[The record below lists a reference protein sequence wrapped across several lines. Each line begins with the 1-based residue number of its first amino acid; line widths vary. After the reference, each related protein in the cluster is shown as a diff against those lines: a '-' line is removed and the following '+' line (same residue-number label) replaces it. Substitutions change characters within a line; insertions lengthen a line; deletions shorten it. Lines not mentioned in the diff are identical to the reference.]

1 MVNLIFDRQEADIAR
16 LKTLRTKVRNRT
28 ATTSEYNEWLTSLK
42 GAYNNTDLNRV
53 GEAINYLANLLNA
66 YGYVNTATAKTD
78 WQIGDKPNPEQMT
91 DYLNN
96 LNKLKTAFVVKP
108 STPNLP
114 KDMVDLLYSEANNIE
129 KFLYDID
136 ELLRAMSKAFVY
148 SGVAG
153 AGQNRI
159 WQQRFRRYTRS
170 LRQWLELTQVYW
182 NEFSDTQTWEDIIYD

>member
-1 MVNLIFDRQEADIAR
+1 MVDLIFDRKETDIAR

-53 GEAINYLANLLNA
+53 GEAINYLANLLNT

-96 LNKLKTAFVVKP
+96 LNKLKTAFTVKP

-129 KFLYDID
+129 KFLFDID
-136 ELLRAMSKAFVY
+136 ELLRAMAKTFVY
-148 SGVAG
+148 SGITG
-153 AGQNRI
+153 SGQNRI
-159 WQQRFRRYTRS
+159 WQQRFRRYNKS
-170 LRQWLELTQVYW
+170 LRQWLELTQIYW
-182 NEFSDTQTWEDIIYD
+182 SDFSDTQSWEDIIYD